1 MQAVHTAL
9 DWLQRQP
16 LALWALATLLMFVLS
31 LGLSAWLIVRMP
43 ADVFLRE
50 RVVDPTPRG
59 RLKRLARNTLGTLLI
74 VLGLV
79 LSLPGVPGQGL
90 LTVLL
95 GLVLLD
101 GRGKRKLELKLLQRP
116 GLRRSINRLRQRF
129 GREPLQLPDNPS
141 EPA

>member
-16 LALWALATLLMFVLS
+16 LALWALATLLMFALS
-31 LGLSAWLIVRMP
+31 LGLSVWLIVRMP

-101 GRGKRKLELKLLQRP
+101 GRGKRKLELRLLRRP
-116 GLRRSINRLRQRF
+116 GIRRSIDRLRQRF
-129 GREPLQLPDNPS
+129 GREPLQLPDNPG

>member
-9 DWLQRQP
+9 DWLHRQP
-16 LALWALATLLMFVLS
+16 LALWALATLLMFALS
-31 LGLSAWLIVRMP
+31 LGLSVWLIVRMP

-74 VLGLV
+74 ILGLV

-116 GLRRSINRLRQRF
+116 GLRRSINRLRQRY
-129 GREPLQLPDNPS
+129 GREPLQLPDNPG

>member
-1 MQAVHTAL
+1 MQAVRTAL
-9 DWLQRQP
+9 DWLQQQP
-16 LALWALATLLMFVLS
+16 LALWALATALMFALS

-74 VLGLV
+74 ILGLV

-101 GRGKRKLELKLLQRP
+101 GRGKRKLELRLLQRP
-116 GLRRSINRLRQRF
+116 GIRRSINRLRQRF
-129 GREPLQLPDNPS
+129 GREPLQLPDNPG